1 MRRKSNSAY
10 QPSTNKYAR
19 LFGDKTY
26 LAKKFQRIAQDPV
39 LLYEGYSERDY
50 PVVKAVRLGW

>member
-1 MRRKSNSAY
+1 MKRKSNSAY

-39 LLYEGYSERDY
+39 RLYEGYNEHDY
-50 PVVKAVRLGW
+50 PVVKAVRLG

>member
-1 MRRKSNSAY
+1 MKRKSNSAY

-39 LLYEGYSERDY
+39 RLYEGTGEHDY
-50 PVVKAVRLGW
+50 PVVKAVRLG